1 MARSLQEAAGWFADP
16 VGRHDQRWWNGRE
29 WTDQVADGQVVAHD
43 ATTARC
49 PKGHPAPP
57 GSAFCPECGSPI
69 VNVVSPVVGPAVA
82 SAPQAPLVTHG
93 SEAARLQAS
102 LTPCLEAG
110 EQLRAVA
117 QFQSGGNPLDLP
129 NRTYFTMRD
138 WAVGV
143 TDRRVILAKQSRLN
157 ANHLLDDSIFSVP
170 REDVVVRWRTLYVT
184 SPDPKVPRVLKPV
197 IGSGYR
203 KKEFEQALRA

>member
-1 MARSLQEAAGWFADP
+1 MDRSLQAAAGWFADP
-16 VGRHDQRWWNGRE
+16 ADRHDQRWWNGWE
-29 WTDQVADGQVVAHD
+29 WSDQVADGQVVALD
-43 ATTARC
+43 AMLSRC

-69 VNVVSPVVGPAVA
+69 VNAVPPVVGPAVA
-82 SAPQAPLVTHG
+82 RAPQAPLVTHG
-93 SEAARLQAS
+93 SQAARLQGS
-102 LTPCLEAG
+102 LAPCLEAG

-129 NRTYFTMRD
+129 NRTYFTVRN
-138 WAVGV
+138 WAVGI
-143 TDRRVILAKQSRLN
+143 TDRRVVLAKQSRLN
-157 ANHLLDDSIFSVP
+157 DNNLLPDSIFSVP

-184 SPDPKVPRVLKPV
+184 SPNPKIPSVLQPV

-203 KKEFEQALRA
+203 KKEFEQALRS